1 MQVRRM
7 GRCSGGVPRRG
18 LLAGLAVLALAAGL
32 GLPAMPPAVAD
43 NVVPADEPVECVD
56 VVTDPAVDPVHV
68 AVACGHE
75 VEVAA
80 ARTPW
85 DTYFVRPN
93 GTYRW
98 ESSLEASRTRIDGAW
113 LPASGVLARDPEN
126 PDGLTAAAGVYD
138 IEIRAAEPGE
148 PFAVLSDPAGVAGDA
163 GWDNVPGQEPATPA
177 GARSLSVSLPS
188 LPFAIGEPVMDG
200 QDATRATMAL
210 LDPASGHD
218 VPGARVV
225 VTVDADGTGLLP
237 VLQIDD
243 AEAYQRLD
251 EASGGAGVSF
261 EMAASDDLRIE
272 SAEPVETGDGQAAPE
287 GEFRVVDPGAGGE
300 AAVRVF
306 SGGRALQWDSS
317 AGHVE
322 PAAQSS
328 VSATLLAMEADGEE
342 PTGSVD
348 RLVAPVDGDL
358 VADMDVQIA
367 ADGSAVTATA
377 DEGMF
382 ADPDATGP
390 FHVDPS
396 IRGGLHEWTA
406 VRSGWPESA
415 SSYKYKGSEGVGLC
429 PTTGYP
435 VCDRH
440 SVSRLLFEFN
450 MSGLPYGVSGGHVS
464 SASFSAVGKHSYT
477 CNEYGVS
484 LFRTGTNAV
493 SSSTDWNSKGSWA
506 SDLKLSQRTVTH
518 RAGCADQSYRVSWG
532 ATAAARVV
540 ADNNWDYL
548 TLGLRAND
556 EGNQTKWQ
564 RYVASE
570 LEDGTSRKVTFSV
583 SFNRPPYMPSTASMR
598 TKVSSTGSE
607 LGCSTSSG
615 DPTVVRTRL
624 PYFQARGLDPEG
636 VSPWNQ
642 KVQAKFRVIPQGR
655 ATPRW
660 ESRWT
665 SLKASGSTH
674 RAQVTST
681 KALGSGTTYRWQ
693 ARTRDSAGKAT
704 GWSDTYCWIRPDVT
718 GPNPPDVSSA
728 QYPGWPEGVHG
739 GVGASGTFTFT
750 ANGSSDL
757 VAYKYSFNDGQ
768 KAGTIATSG
777 STAKSVS
784 FSPNR
789 AGYNEVVV
797 QSKDEAGLWS
807 DHSKY
812 EFWVGY
818 PARDGLWHM
827 DEGSGTTAHNEV
839 TTSPTAGD
847 LTWGSGVTWG
857 TGAWRETLADPA
869 DPNDPRFENDRSLRF
884 DGTGFAHSAGPA
896 VAIDQSYTVMAF
908 LKPAADFSGAGAAVS
923 QEGENRSAFHLGYT
937 DSPDCNTDVDEDT
950 GLQLPCWGLWVKD
963 EDVSDA
969 GHQAARSDV
978 PAVAGQWVHVVGTYD
993 ASDPANP
1000 TLSVRVCDPTD
1011 ALATR
1016 EPVTVEAD
1024 PVTWTASGPMRLGS
1038 GIRGGT
1044 PEWVFRGAVDDVR
1057 VYRELVDDEQLERI
1071 CTGAETA

>member
-1 MQVRRM
+1 MPVRRM
-7 GRCSGGVPRRG
+7 GRSSGGALRRAVP
-18 LLAGLAVLALAAGL
+18 AGLTALVLTSGL
-32 GLPAMPPAVAD
+32 GMPTAPLAVAD
-43 NVVPADEPVECVD
+43 DVVPVDEPVECVD
-56 VVTDPAVDPVHV
+56 VVTDAAVDPVHV

-75 VEVAA
+75 VEIAA

-85 DTYFVRPN
+85 DTYFVLPN
-93 GTYRW
+93 GSYRW
-98 ESSLEASRTRIDGAW
+98 ESSVEASRARVDGDW
-113 LPASGVLARDPEN
+113 RPASGELSADAEN
-126 PDGLTAAAGVYD
+126 PGGLTAPAGVYD
-138 IEIRAAEPGE
+138 IDLRAAGPGE
-148 PFAVLSDPAGVAGDA
+148 PFAVLSDTAGVAGDV
-163 GWDNVPGQEPATPA
+163 GWDNVPGQDPVAPA
-177 GARSLSVSLPS
+177 GARSLSVSLPG
-188 LPFAIGEPVMDG
+188 LPFGVGEPVVDG
-200 QDATRATMAL
+200 QDAMRATMPL
-210 LDPASGHD
+210 VDLASGQG

-225 VTVDADGTGLLP
+225 VTVDGDGTGLLP

-243 AEAYQRLD
+243 VEAYQRLD

-261 EMAASDDLRIE
+261 EMAVSDDLRIE
-272 SAEPVETGDGQAAPE
+272 SAEPVETGDGQAVPK
-287 GEFRVVDPGAGGE
+287 GEFEVVDPGEAG
-300 AAVRVF
+300 VRVF
-306 SGGRALQWDSS
+306 SGGRARQWDSS
-317 AGHVE
+317 AGPVE
-322 PAAQSS
+322 PAAENSIAAAS
-328 VSATLLAMEADGEE
+328 FAADVDDEE

-358 VADMDVQIA
+358 VADMDVQVA
-367 ADGSAVTATA
+367 GDGSAVTATA

-396 IRGGLHEWTA
+396 IKGGLHEWTA

-429 PTTGYP
+429 PTTGFP
-435 VCDRH
+435 VCNRH
-440 SVSRLLFEFN
+440 SVSRLLFEFD
-450 MSGLPYGVSGGHVS
+450 MSGLPDGVSGGHVS

-477 CNEYGVS
+477 CNKYGVS
-484 LFRTGTNAV
+484 LFRVGANGV
-493 SSSTDWNSKGSWA
+493 SSSTNWNSKGSWA
-506 SDLKLSQRTVTH
+506 SSRKLSERKVTH
-518 RAGCADQSYRVSWG
+518 RAGCAGQSYRVSWG
-532 ATAAARVV
+532 AKAAAQVV
-540 ADNNWDYL
+540 ANNNWDYL

-570 LEDGTSRKVTFSV
+570 LDDGTSRKVTFSV

-615 DPTVVRTRL
+615 NPTVVRTRR

-665 SLKASGSTH
+665 TLKANGSTH

-728 QYPGWPEGVHG
+728 QYPGWPGGVHG

-757 VAYKYSFNDGQ
+757 VAYKYSFNDGE
-768 KAGTIATSG
+768 KAGTLSTSG
-777 STAKSVS
+777 SSSKSVS
-784 FSPNR
+784 FSPSR

-797 QSKDEAGLWS
+797 QSRDEAGLWS
-807 DHSKY
+807 DDSKY

-839 TTSPTAGD
+839 TTTPTAGD
-847 LTWGSGVTWG
+847 LTWSSGVTWG
-857 TGAWRETLADPA
+857 TGAWRETIADPG
-869 DPNDPRFENDRSLRF
+869 DPNDARFENDRSLRF
-884 DGTGFAHSAGPA
+884 DGTGFAHSEGPA

-908 LKPAADFSGAGAAVS
+908 LKPADDFSGVGAAVS

-937 DSPDCNTDVDEDT
+937 NNANCNTDVDEDT

-963 EDVSDA
+963 ADEVSA

-978 PAVAGQWVHVVGTYD
+978 PAVAGQWAHVVGMYD

-1000 TLSVRVCDPTD
+1000 TLSVRVCDPTES
-1011 ALATR
+1011 LATP

-1024 PVTWTASGPMRLGS
+1024 PVTWTAPGPMRLGS

-1057 VYRELVDDEQLERI
+1057 VYRELVDAERLDRI
-1071 CTGAETA
+1071 CKGTETA